1 MDNAGAV
8 KKKSFVVSDIHAYYS
23 ALYQTLTDNGFFED
37 GSNRLILLG
46 DALDRGEGGAE
57 LIEFMLKLHRE
68 GRLVYIRGNHE
79 DLLEDALD
87 DIRVGGGVRYVASP
101 GSHHYRNGTYKTL
114 LELSGFDGD
123 EALRHPY
130 SLIEAVRSSDYYK
143 TLLRSAVDK
152 YELGDY
158 IFTHGWIPTTADG
171 GYDPYW
177 RQAERE
183 AWRRARWSNGMLM
196 HRNGCVVRGKTVV
209 VGHYHTSFGHA
220 LLDKRGSEW
229 GMDAVFTPYRAQGI
243 IAIDA
248 CTAYTGK
255 VNCLVFEGTQE
266 ISAHDGGKE

>member
-23 ALYQTLTDNGFFED
+23 ALYQTLTDNEFFED

-46 DALDRGEGGAE
+46 DALDRA
-57 LIEFMLKLHRE
+57 
-68 GRLVYIRGNHE
+68 N
-79 DLLEDALD
+79 
-87 DIRVGGGVRYVASP
+87 
-101 GSHHYRNGTYKTL
+101 
-114 LELSGFDGD
+114 
-123 EALRHPY
+123 
-130 SLIEAVRSSDYYK
+130 
-143 TLLRSAVDK
+143 
-152 YELGDY
+152 
-158 IFTHGWIPTTADG
+158 G

-266 ISAHDGGKE
+266 ISAPEDGKE